1 MRGLINVFLVSEV
14 EDEITFWGLELEDI
28 ELRNSIDDRINE
40 CYQNGSLSSIKG
52 SPEEGAL
59 VLAPFFEQNNQQ
71 PTYHRAIIIKP
82 SIKINDTRN
91 IEYSFVRFVDYGNYK
106 EVPQQS
112 LRFIEDECLFIHR
125 SNMALDIVK
134 IPLLAVKYRL
144 V

>member
-1 MRGLINVFLVSEV
+1 MRDVI
-14 EDEITFWGLELEDI
+14 DE
-28 ELRNSIDDRINE
+28 RINQ
-40 CYQNGSLSSIKG
+40 CFLNGSLSSIKG

-82 SIKINDTRN
+82 SIKINSDSRN
-91 IEYSFVRFVDYGNYK
+91 IEYAFVRFVDYGNYK

-112 LRFIEDECLFIHR
+112 LKFIEDEHLYIQQ
-125 SNMALDIVK
+125 SNMAVEIVK
-134 IPLLAVKYRL
+134 IPFLAVKYRL

>member
-1 MRGLINVFLVSEV
+1 MEMR
-14 EDEITFWGLELEDI
+14 DI
-28 ELRNSIDDRINE
+28 IDARINQCFLE
-40 CYQNGSLSSIKG
+40 GSLSSIKG

-82 SIKINDTRN
+82 SIKIPSNDSRN
-91 IEYSFVRFVDYGNYK
+91 IEYAFVRFVDYGNYK

-112 LRFIEDECLFIHR
+112 LKFIEDECLYVQQ
-125 SNMALDIVK
+125 SNMAVEIVK
-134 IPLLAVKYRL
+134 IPFLAVKYRL